1 MDLKNLFSRAKD
13 DTGEPKKIKD
23 YLGLIIAISLVCIFI
38 LLYFFLFNPTFKKQK
53 TLIDEK
59 HYMLEEIDILDNEIS
74 SLTYEVGALELER
87 KEKLNLFVSEKEVE
101 ELYQLISFSAI
112 RNNLKVKKLIRGEEE
127 AIREDSSED
136 FEDVEDEEDEEG
148 ETSGEQADYYKI
160 FVEYDIEG
168 RFPDYLKLKQEI
180 ATIDKFIVFEKE
192 EVKTTK
198 SGTILASVKISLVR
212 MPTR

>member
-13 DTGEPKKIKD
+13 ETGEPKKIKD

-53 TLIDEK
+53 TLINEK

-87 KEKLNLFVSEKEVE
+87 KEKLNLFVSEK
-101 ELYQLISFSAI
+101 
-112 RNNLKVKKLIRGEEE
+112 
-127 AIREDSSED
+127 
-136 FEDVEDEEDEEG
+136 DVEDEEDEEG

-212 MPTR
+212 MPAR